1 MQAVMDVSSRIVLL
15 KYKVALF
22 RSFSKSGKRCT
33 GLRPGLEPGPVPSF
47 IDGQA
52 NQEGHVMRLCVFC
65 GSNAGQDPVYFE
77 TAQTLG
83 RALATN
89 GIDLVYG
96 GAAVGLMG
104 AVADAALAKGGHV
117 IGVMPQAL
125 VDKEIAHRGL
135 SDLRVVG
142 SMHERKALMA
152 ELADGF
158 IALPGGLGTFEEL
171 FEVWT
176 WAQLGYHRKPCA
188 LLNAGGFYDK
198 LTDFLDE
205 VVERGFVKP
214 IHRAMLIVENEPA
227 ALIEAM
233 RAYEPPQVD
242 KWIKAGER

>member
-1 MQAVMDVSSRIVLL
+1 
-15 KYKVALF
+15 
-22 RSFSKSGKRCT
+22 
-33 GLRPGLEPGPVPSF
+33 
-47 IDGQA
+47 
-52 NQEGHVMRLCVFC
+52 MRLCVFC
-65 GSNAGQDPVYFE
+65 GSNAGQDPVYLA
-77 TAQTLG
+77 TARSLG
-83 RALATN
+83 AALAEN
-89 GIDLVYG
+89 GIELVYG
-96 GAAVGLMG
+96 GASVGLMG
-104 AVADAALAKGGHV
+104 AVADAALDKGGHV

-125 VDKEIAHRGL
+125 VDKEIAHKGL

-188 LLNAGGFYDK
+188 LLNAAGFYDK
-198 LTDFLDE
+198 LTDFLDD

-227 ALIEAM
+227 TLIQAI
-233 RAYEPPQVD
+233 RAYEPPKVD

>member
-1 MQAVMDVSSRIVLL
+1 
-15 KYKVALF
+15 
-22 RSFSKSGKRCT
+22 
-33 GLRPGLEPGPVPSF
+33 
-47 IDGQA
+47 
-52 NQEGHVMRLCVFC
+52 MRLCVFC
-65 GSNAGQDPVYFE
+65 GSSAGQDPVYLDTAHALGE
-77 TAQTLG
+77 T
-83 RALATN
+83 LAAN
-89 GIDLVYG
+89 WIDLVYG
-96 GAAVGLMG
+96 GASVGLMG

-125 VDKEIAHRGL
+125 VDKEIAHKGL

-198 LTDFLDE
+198 LTDFLDD

-214 IHRAMLIVENEPA
+214 IHRAMLIVESDPA
-227 ALIEAM
+227 ALIQAI

>member
-1 MQAVMDVSSRIVLL
+1 
-15 KYKVALF
+15 
-22 RSFSKSGKRCT
+22 
-33 GLRPGLEPGPVPSF
+33 
-47 IDGQA
+47 
-52 NQEGHVMRLCVFC
+52 MRLCVFC
-65 GSNAGQDPVYFE
+65 GSSTGQDPVYLE
-77 TAQTLG
+77 TAKALG
-83 RALATN
+83 EALAAK
-89 GIDLVYG
+89 GIELVYG

-104 AVADAALAKGGHV
+104 AVADAAMAKGGHV

-188 LLNAGGFYDK
+188 LLNAGSFYDK
-198 LTDFLDE
+198 LIGFLDD

-214 IHRAMLIVENEPA
+214 IHRAMLIVGSEPP
-227 ALIEAM
+227 ALIEAI
-233 RAYEPPQVD
+233 RAYEPPKVD

>member
-1 MQAVMDVSSRIVLL
+1 MTRI
-15 KYKVALF
+15 KKD
-22 RSFSKSGKRCT
+22 
-33 GLRPGLEPGPVPSF
+33 PP
-47 IDGQA
+47 
-52 NQEGHVMRLCVFC
+52 MRLCVFC
-65 GSNAGQDPVYFE
+65 GSNAGQDPVYLQM
-77 TAQTLG
+77 ARSLG
-83 RALATN
+83 EIMAGQ
-89 GIDLVYG
+89 GIELVYG
-96 GAAVGLMG
+96 GASVGLMG

-198 LTDFLDE
+198 LTDFLDD
-205 VVERGFVKP
+205 VVERGFVKSM
-214 IHRAMLIVENEPA
+214 HRAMLIVEKEPA
-227 ALIEAM
+227 ALIEAI
-233 RAYEPPQVD
+233 RVYEPPKVD